1 MKECENI
8 KIVVYI
14 LYVCLIRTV
23 YKRRVLNLIFA
34 KTVVFVLDLPLSM
47 PTIRALS
54 YQRS

>member
-14 LYVCLIRTV
+14 YVCPIRTV